1 MAPAAIFKSIVRI
14 PDLVVPGRR
23 QTETRPAPGEGDTVW
38 ARWRFSDDPHTMSTA
53 KDGVELQPHGSKH
66 MTLGYCRVSAW
77 LTQGKTAVEVKQGSL
92 NLASAA
98 YLPGKD
104 RLRGEKEKNESKQQ
118 KASENYL
125 LWSGV
130 QFQTRRNRIFKIIR
144 GAVHWTLVLKE
155 I

>member
-1 MAPAAIFKSIVRI
+1 
-14 PDLVVPGRR
+14 
-23 QTETRPAPGEGDTVW
+23 
-38 ARWRFSDDPHTMSTA
+38 MSTA

-104 RLRGEKEKNESKQQ
+104 RLRGQKEKNENKQQ
-118 KASENYL
+118 KTSEDYL
-125 LWSGV
+125 L
-130 QFQTRRNRIFKIIR
+130 
-144 GAVHWTLVLKE
+144 
-155 I
+155 